1 MVVCG
6 AAGAGQSD
14 VLHSCEEGRAVEYF
28 ATAFVRRTDGW
39 AGQEMDLEGVSD
51 LSTLAER
58 LRELDDA
65 AATALLLIEEDDEY
79 CAIVRVDG
87 ADDPRVFLS
96 DRRAAATSRIAALLL
111 AELEL
116 AEPGGFELPP
126 ALADDVG
133 DPVADPVADA
143 AEDEADDL
151 ELDEGTDRE
160 EDVEPVGDLDVA
172 SDLGLSAR
180 ELARLCRQEGVL
192 PADVIS
198 EVCERA
204 GFLDELERL
213 RERVG

>member
-1 MVVCG
+1 
-6 AAGAGQSD
+6 
-14 VLHSCEEGRAVEYF
+14 
-28 ATAFVRRTDGW
+28 
-39 AGQEMDLEGVSD
+39 MDLEGVPD
-51 LSTLAER
+51 LSALVER

-65 AATALLLIEEDDEY
+65 ADTALLLIEEDDEY

-116 AEPGGFELPP
+116 AEPGGFELPA
-126 ALADDVG
+126 ALVGDVEDPVDDV
-133 DPVADPVADA
+133 A
-143 AEDEADDL
+143 ADEADDL
-151 ELDEGTDRE
+151 ELDDGTDRE

-204 GFLDELERL
+204 GCLDELERL